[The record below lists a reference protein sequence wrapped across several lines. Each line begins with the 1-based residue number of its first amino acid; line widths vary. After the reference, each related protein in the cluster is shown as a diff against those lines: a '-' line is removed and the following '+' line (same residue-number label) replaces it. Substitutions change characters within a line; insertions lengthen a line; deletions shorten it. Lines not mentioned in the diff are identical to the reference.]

1 MDTKTPPLYF
11 RLLQF
16 GIGITCITLSLIVFM
31 VGYPV
36 LELPT
41 IIILL
46 LISLLVIGIGRIV
59 RGLLIPSI
67 SINTTERDA
76 KKVRKSGLTDIVL
89 GTISILFAIIYLIFP
104 QTASERLFVLLSLTI
119 IVMFSGFGKIMQGIF
134 NRHESKSLR
143 VMSTGFGLVAMGL
156 SVFASNAY
164 RFGIIFPTKVLS
176 IILVIYGIENIIFS
190 ITGKLSVGDVL
201 KKRRNMPH

>member
-16 GIGITCITLSLIVFM
+16 GIGIASITLSLIVIM

-36 LELPT
+36 LDLST

-67 SINTTERDA
+67 STVTTERDA
-76 KKVRKSGLTDIVL
+76 KKVRKAGLTDLVL
-89 GTISILFAIIYLIFP
+89 GTISILFATICLIFP

-119 IVMFSGFGKIMQGIF
+119 IVMFNGFGKVIQGVF
-134 NRHESKSLR
+134 NKQESKSLR
-143 VMSTGFGLVAMGL
+143 VMSTSFGLVAMGL
-156 SVFASNAY
+156 SIFASNAY
-164 RFGIIFPTKVLS
+164 RFDIVFPTKVLS
-176 IILVIYGIENIIFS
+176 VILVIYGIENIILS
-190 ITGKLSVGDVL
+190 YTGELSVNDIF
-201 KKRRNMPH
+201 KKRKNRHR